1 MKGPTAMLWNYNVSD
16 KEEAKRMASLYGE
29 DGTRAV
35 EPGTETETGR
45 NLVRRCGNEL
55 GVATWEAYDFDP
67 DTWTCEIFSNREAAE
82 LWLSGSLYLDECVE
96 LDRQL
101 TQSVKR
107 MAALAANMS
116 GGRWIAGIQEYK
128 DGRKSLSFQ
137 LSDDAGFFLI
147 TSPIC
152 KTSELAL
159 GMVRD
164 RVREE
169 LADLDPYREAL
180 EACRRVDD
188 SSIALDKL
196 AFYEKLKDR
205 DIPVLLGALAVA
217 TEQNQRAL
225 GRLLA
230 DRKFEDMPDLPD
242 AINPMEAAFA
252 EAKGKLL
259 EWKEGG
265 HGDGMYHFY
274 TASSYLDDYH
284 DMADEIDRPPPERHR
299 RDDRIRLRRRV
310 RHLREPLRGD
320 RHHARRGRIGACARG
335 RRVLRRGLP
344 HARHGGHR
352 YVGCRPGNRQGGPG
366 GQTRRRGARTDARA
380 QALDSRS
387 DHDQKTRNHD

>member
-1 MKGPTAMLWNYNVSD
+1 MLWNYDVSD
-16 KEEAKRMASLYGE
+16 KKEAERMASLYGG
-29 DGTRAV
+29 DGTSIV
-35 EPGTETETGR
+35 EPGTEVETGEL
-45 NLVRRCGNEL
+45 LVRHCGNEL
-55 GVATWEAYDFDP
+55 GIATWEAYDFDP

-116 GGRWIAGIQEYK
+116 GGRWIAGIQEYE

-284 DMADEIDRPPPERHR
+284 DMADEIDRPLLKGIDEMIEYGYVDESGIYENPFAAIGTMLAEAA
-299 RDDRIRLRRRV
+299 L
-310 RHLREPLRGD
+310 E
-320 RHHARRGRIGACARG
+320 HARADAEYFDEDFRMRATEGIDMWAAAREIAKA
-335 RRVLRRGLP
+335 VP
-344 HARHGGHR
+344 EAK
-352 YVGCRPGNRQGGPG
+352 PAEEEPA
-366 GQTRRRGARTDARA
+366 QTRGPK
-380 QALDSRS
+380 
-387 DHDQKTRNHD
+387 H

>member
-1 MKGPTAMLWNYNVSD
+1 MKGPTAMLWNYDVSD
-16 KEEAKRMASLYGE
+16 KEEAERMASLYGE
-29 DGTRAV
+29 DGTRTV

-55 GVATWEAYDFDP
+55 GIATWEAYDFDP
-67 DTWTCEIFSNREAAE
+67 DTWTCEIF
-82 LWLSGSLYLDECVE
+82 
-96 LDRQL
+96 
-101 TQSVKR
+101 
-107 MAALAANMS
+107 
-116 GGRWIAGIQEYK
+116 
-128 DGRKSLSFQ
+128 
-137 LSDDAGFFLI
+137 LI

-152 KTSELAL
+152 KASELAL
-159 GMVRD
+159 GVVRD

-180 EACRRVDD
+180 EACRRAED

-205 DIPVLLGALAVA
+205 DMPVLLGALAVA

-265 HGDGMYHFY
+265 HGDGMYYHD

-284 DMADEIDRPPPERHR
+284 ELADEIGRPLL
-299 RDDRIRLRRRV
+299 RDIDELIEYGYLDESGIYENPV
-310 RHLREPLRGD
+310 AVIGTMLAEAALE
-320 RHHARRGRIGACARG
+320 HARADAEYFDEDFRMRATEGIDMWTVAREIAKT
-335 RRVLRRGLP
+335 VP
-344 HARHGGHR
+344 EAK
-352 YVGCRPGNRQGGPG
+352 PAEEEPT
-366 GQTRRRGARTDARA
+366 QTRGPK
-380 QALDSRS
+380 L
-387 DHDQKTRNHD
+387 

>member
-1 MKGPTAMLWNYNVSD
+1 MKGPTAMLWNYDVSD
-16 KEEAKRMASLYGE
+16 KEEAERMASLYG
-29 DGTRAV
+29 DDATRAV
-35 EPGTETETGR
+35 EPGTEAETGEL
-45 NLVRRCGNEL
+45 LVRRCGNEL
-55 GVATWEAYDFDP
+55 GVATWEVYDFDP
-67 DTWTCEIFSNREAAE
+67 NTWTCEAFENREAAE
-82 LWLSGSLYLDECVE
+82 LWLSGSNYLDECEE

-101 TQSVKR
+101 TQSAKR
-107 MAALAANMS
+107 MAELAANMS

-230 DRKFEDMPDLPD
+230 DRKFEDMRDLPD

-284 DMADEIDRPPPERHR
+284 DMADEIDRPLLEGIDEMIEYGYVDESGIYENPFAAIGTMLAEAA
-299 RDDRIRLRRRV
+299 L
-310 RHLREPLRGD
+310 E
-320 RHHARRGRIGACARG
+320 HARADAEYFDEDFRMRATEGIDMWAAAREIAKA
-335 RRVLRRGLP
+335 VP
-344 HARHGGHR
+344 EAK
-352 YVGCRPGNRQGGPG
+352 PAEEEPA
-366 GQTRRRGARTDARA
+366 QTRGPK
-380 QALDSRS
+380 
-387 DHDQKTRNHD
+387 H